1 MKREVVQDFLNLPG
15 IAGLALIDGR
25 SRPYFCGIDRSLNFQ
40 QKEALAQGIQQVI
53 DTTPSGFEFFEFQFS
68 GHQVYIYRLEHGII
82 LLVLALDSLVVPNYV
97 DAVEQLKIE
106 LQNDVAN
113 AIATFRLLAG
123 STTLSG
129 QNYWR
134 QGAGTTPD
142 PTAST
147 SNSPTSNSPTSAST
161 ASSRTPTSGAQS
173 TSIHTNNGFQRPG
186 LRAMPTAGLPVAQPT
201 SSPSAGPLPASSQG
215 GFSSTSGEPATM
227 REVLAAMNYLSKY
240 ATQYLGP
247 MVVANYWKTSRP
259 NADWLN
265 QFQVERSAQI
275 NCVETSSTLSAE
287 QHQWVREWV
296 VAFIERCSK
305 VIRDFPKSVRHTALD
320 DRQKFLLLPDSH

>member
-68 GHQVYIYRLEHGII
+68 GHQVYIYRLDHGII
-82 LLVLALDSLVVPNYV
+82 LLVLALDSLVVAKYV

-134 QGAGTTPD
+134 QGAGTTTNSTATNSTFPNSAF
-142 PTAST
+142 PTAHPST
-147 SNSPTSNSPTSAST
+147 SAAP
-161 ASSRTPTSGAQS
+161 S
-173 TSIHTNNGFQRPG
+173 TSTHAKNGFQRPVSG
-186 LRAMPTAGLPVAQPT
+186 TMPTPVAQSTSSPIANPPA
-201 SSPSAGPLPASSQG
+201 SSPSASPSPTLDQ
-215 GFSSTSGEPATM
+215 PATM
-227 REVLAAMNYLSKY
+227 REVLAAMNHLSKY

-259 NADWLN
+259 NIDWLN

-275 NCVETSSTLSAE
+275 NGGEPSFALSAE
-287 QHQWVREWV
+287 QHQWIREWV

-305 VIRDFPKSVRHTALD
+305 VIRDFPKSVKHTALD
-320 DRQKFLLLPDSH
+320 DRQKFLLLPDSP